1 VAEIKGLR
9 SSKKLA
15 ELQEKR
21 TALFRLIQNW
31 REVQLVYTPHIA
43 LLTLQPPPATNEN
56 GGDTTS
62 VSHETFAENIPLFL
76 PSSLPAHLRDLP
88 ELQEACKM
96 ERRLREPQADDAL
109 AGVCHQCRL
118 IQALWQFKKLNV
130 SGTGNKPNAHML
142 SLYKCFNNKT
152 QQFAHTY

>member
-1 VAEIKGLR
+1 MADIKRLR

-15 ELQEKR
+15 KLQEKC
-21 TALFRLIQNW
+21 TALLCLIQNW
-31 REVQLVYTPHIA
+31 REVQLVYTPHVA
-43 LLTLQPPPATNEN
+43 LLTLQPPPASDEN
-56 GGDTTS
+56 GGDMMS

-96 ERRLREPQADDAL
+96 EQHLCEPQADDAL
-109 AGVCHQCRL
+109 AGVCWQCCL
-118 IQALWQFKKLNV
+118 IQGLWQFKKLNV

-152 QQFAHTY
+152 QWFAHTY